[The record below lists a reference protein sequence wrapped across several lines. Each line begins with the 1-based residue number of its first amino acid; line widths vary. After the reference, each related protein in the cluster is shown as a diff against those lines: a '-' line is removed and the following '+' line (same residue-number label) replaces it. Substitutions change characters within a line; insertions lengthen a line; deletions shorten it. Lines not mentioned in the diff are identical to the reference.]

1 MLDVYGSAFATIDP
15 SAGTARP
22 GLQRLQHVARSIAVG
37 LRQLV
42 TTRAHST
49 VRSHALKAMIDGMI
63 TENTR
68 CPRLVR
74 IHRPLRDDQP
84 YQPPVLCLPTLP
96 VLTVRVVARC
106 KELYID
112 AIL

>member
-1 MLDVYGSAFATIDP
+1 MI
-15 SAGTARP
+15 AGM
-22 GLQRLQHVARSIAVG
+22 
-37 LRQLV
+37 
-42 TTRAHST
+42 TTES
-49 VRSHALKAMIDGMI
+49 
-63 TENTR
+63 TR

-74 IHRPLRDDQP
+74 IRQPLRDDQP
-84 YQPPVLCLPTLP
+84 YQPPALYLPKLS